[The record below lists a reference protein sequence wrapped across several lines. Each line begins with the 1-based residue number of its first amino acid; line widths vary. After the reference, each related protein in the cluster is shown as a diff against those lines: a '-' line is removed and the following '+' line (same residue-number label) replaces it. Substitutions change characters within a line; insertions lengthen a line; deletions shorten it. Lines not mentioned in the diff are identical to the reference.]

1 MIQCVGDKRLKAHFL
16 LSHEACGCRLCT
28 DCPLRPFEK
37 FFPPGAWWECS
48 LSVQMSSLSLSEWL
62 RPRPGHLLD
71 ATLSDAPGEGGL
83 GGSRAR
89 NQRCSREV
97 THPFCSQHSSQNGAN
112 DPTGAETVGYL
123 LEQHNRACPD
133 GWRTQKV
140 RNSVLQSREWGR
152 VKIRQQ
158 QSIQVTGAWVTGS
171 QMSKECVQTRVPQ
184 RPFVSY
190 TLSSWLALP
199 STTNQAGPSS
209 INLLPSPWDPH

>member
-1 MIQCVGDKRLKAHFL
+1 
-16 LSHEACGCRLCT
+16 
-28 DCPLRPFEK
+28 
-37 FFPPGAWWECS
+37 
-48 LSVQMSSLSLSEWL
+48 MSSLSLSEWL

-71 ATLSDAPGEGGL
+71 ATLSDATGEGGP

-89 NQRCSREV
+89 NQRCSQEV

-123 LEQHNRACPD
+123 LQQHNWAYPD

-171 QMSKECVQTRVPQ
+171 QMFKECVQTRVPQ
-184 RPFVSY
+184 RPCVSC

-199 STTNQAGPSS
+199 STTIQAGPSS
-209 INLLPSPWDPH
+209 INLLPSPWDPCRPSLLSPLKICVLENHWTGSSELRFNEVVQGWNADASLLHLPALAS